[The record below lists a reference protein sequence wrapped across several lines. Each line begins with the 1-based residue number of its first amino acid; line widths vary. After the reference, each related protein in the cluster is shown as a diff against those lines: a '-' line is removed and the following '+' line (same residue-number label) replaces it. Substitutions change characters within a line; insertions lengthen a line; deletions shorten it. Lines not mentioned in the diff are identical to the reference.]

1 MRVLVTGATG
11 FVGSRLVPALREAGH
26 DVSVLVRDAASSD
39 LPDGVRVVE
48 GDLLEPR
55 SYRVVDGGPDG
66 ESAEDDR
73 GSRTLADVLSA
84 LDIEAAYYLVHSMQ
98 SGEDFEERDRRAA
111 RNFERAASKAG
122 VERAVY
128 LGGLGED
135 QDRLSSHLK
144 SRREV
149 ELILGQGTFD
159 LTTLRAAI
167 VIGDGSAGFEVIRQL
182 AGRLPVMVTPRWVD
196 TECQPI
202 CVDDVVAYLVGVLDA
217 PETAGRTF
225 EIGGPDVLTYGE
237 VLTRVGGHLGRR
249 TRLFSV
255 PVLTPRLSSYWVGFV
270 TDVPPSVARPLIDGL
285 KNSVV
290 VRDDS
295 IKEYVEVSLTSF
307 DESVRRA
314 LGETEGSVSE
324 RTVPATDREG
334 DDGNGDDVDDAAGE
348 NDGIEERDTGDSDED
363 GDGPRTDAAGTDLES
378 NANPTDR

>member
-11 FVGSRLVPALREAGH
+11 FVGGRLVPVLREAGH
-26 DVSVLVRDAASSD
+26 DVSVLVRDAESSD
-39 LPDGVRVVE
+39 LPEGVGVVE

-55 SYRVVDGGPDG
+55 SYRVVEGGSNDGSEAGASDDP
-66 ESAEDDR
+66 EAEP
-73 GSRTLADVLSA
+73 GGRTLADVLSA

-98 SGEDFEERDRRAA
+98 SGDDFEERDRRAA

-122 VERAVY
+122 VGRVVY

-149 ELILGQGTFD
+149 ELILGQGSFD

-237 VLTRVGGHLGRR
+237 VLTRVGGLLGRR
-249 TRLFSV
+249 TKLLSV

-270 TDVPPSVARPLIDGL
+270 TDVPPSVARPLIEGL
-285 KNSVV
+285 KNPVV

-295 IKEYVEVSLTSF
+295 IKEYVEVSLTPF
-307 DESVRRA
+307 DEAVKRA
-314 LGETEGSVSE
+314 LGEAEGSVSE
-324 RTVPATDREG
+324 RTVPAADDAGG
-334 DDGNGDDVDDAAGE
+334 DEESGGDVDGSGGSNAGADEGPRADAA
-348 NDGIEERDTGDSDED
+348 T
-363 GDGPRTDAAGTDLES
+363 GTDLES
-378 NANPTDR
+378 SANPTDH